1 MGSGRR
7 WLPRPALAVVALA
20 AAALVLWLAYG
31 RGYVGY
37 DTLFALRW
45 GEDLAFGRTPE
56 FVGPHGPTPHPLA
69 NLLGVVLGPL
79 GSVAVL
85 DATVLIWL
93 VLTAC
98 MAGAAYGLGREL
110 FSVPVGVL
118 FALILV
124 TRPHVTELHLQS
136 SVDVPALAAVLA
148 AATLEARRSRAG
160 APVLVL
166 LAVAG
171 LLRPEAWAL
180 SLAYLAWLL
189 PGLAGS
195 DRLKAVA
202 LAVSAPVL
210 WALADLAITGDPF
223 FSLNRTQGLATRLG
237 RPQGLG
243 TAIELAP
250 PYIERVLGEPMA
262 WVGLAG
268 VVLGVMLAFERVVLP
283 LALLVLGLAGFLVIG
298 ALDLPVLQRYLLVPA
313 AMLAFFAA
321 VTLAGWTVMP
331 RGRVRAACAITA
343 AAAAAIVI
351 AVNVPDTANE
361 IERAKGVLNGRSDA
375 QRTLHELGGTA
386 EVLAALERCPAS
398 VAPVYPLAPS
408 LAMLSNR
415 EPDAVFTNPAG
426 PGRRGLF
433 VVPAREEVAALF
445 KATGSHTPVVRDD
458 LSQLAQNDDWVFYA
472 RCAGVSAAASAP

>member
-7 WLPRPALAVVALA
+7 SLPRPALAVAALA

-56 FVGPHGPTPHPLA
+56 YVGPHGPTPHPLA

-98 MAGAAYGLGREL
+98 MAGAAYALGREL

-136 SVDVPALAAVLA
+136 SVDVPFLAAVLA
-148 AATLEARRSRAG
+148 AATLEARRTRAG

-166 LAVAG
+166 LAAAG

-189 PGLAGS
+189 PGLTGS
-195 DRLKAVA
+195 ERLKAAA

-243 TAIELAP
+243 TAIELTP

-268 VVLGVMLAFERVVLP
+268 VALGVMLAFERVVLP
-283 LALLVLGLAGFLVIG
+283 LALLVLGLAGFLVLG
-298 ALDLPVLQRYLLVPA
+298 ALDLPVLQRYLFLPA

-321 VTLAGWTVMP
+321 VALAGWTVMP
-331 RGRVRAACAITA
+331 RGRVRASCAIVA
-343 AAAAAIVI
+343 AVLAIAI
-351 AVNVPDTANE
+351 AVDVSDTASE
-361 IERAKGVLNGRSDA
+361 IERAKTVLNGRSDA

-386 EVLAALERCPAS
+386 EVLAALERCPSS
-398 VAPVYPLAPS
+398 VTPVYPLAPS
-408 LAMLSNR
+408 LALLSNR

-433 VVPAREEVAALF
+433 VVPARQDVAQVFRAIG
-445 KATGSHTPVVRDD
+445 AHAPVVRDD
-458 LSQLAQNDDWVFYA
+458 LPRLARNDDWIFYA